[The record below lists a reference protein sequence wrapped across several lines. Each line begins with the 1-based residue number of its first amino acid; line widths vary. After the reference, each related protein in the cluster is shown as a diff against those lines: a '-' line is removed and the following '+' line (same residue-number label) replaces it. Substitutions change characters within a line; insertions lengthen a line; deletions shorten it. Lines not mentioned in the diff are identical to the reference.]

1 MIRPLSALPLLS
13 SHSKLCKYIALFSR
27 QTFVRQT
34 SAGRSA
40 AVKAKEARSSDG
52 GLNNNGGNNPA
63 DDGWDFLNSDDVRM
77 VDVYAF
83 GISLWEIW
91 LNDVPYSNIS
101 LPVNDLL
108 DAVVEGLRP
117 DTQRLPEI
125 ISVLAEQCWSLSHQ
139 RPSFKALVTKFQNMP
154 HDLNIATHA
163 KSGTW
168 WPF

>member
-27 QTFVRQT
+27 QKFVRQT

-83 GISLWEIW
+83 GT
-91 LNDVPYSNIS
+91 PYPPYP
-101 LPVNDLL
+101 LV
-108 DAVVEGLRP
+108 LR
-117 DTQRLPEI
+117 
-125 ISVLAEQCWSLSHQ
+125 
-139 RPSFKALVTKFQNMP
+139 
-154 HDLNIATHA
+154 
-163 KSGTW
+163 
-168 WPF
+168 